1 MEVHLFLGQES
12 PFHLLLL
19 LIRSGSLVWLFFSLL
34 GNRLKMPFFSG
45 FCLYELLLI
54 GFGIFYAPIFYL
66 FLLAEPFFLSWFFYR
81 NTYESFSFSA
91 YSVGILYLG
100 FDLLRAF
107 FLFGLYAIV
116 DHRVFVDFHVLLYG
130 VVAGLSTY
138 TLCLCFHYV
147 HRYLVLLDEPRFHK
161 QVRTSFFCFILI
173 HLLLTLSQMCICSF
187 LSLGCFSFLRTASL
201 YGFAFVILRLR
212 LSILSFEKEEREA
225 RLPMAKLCKKLG
237 CLYQD
242 LRGFR
247 HDFAGMLV
255 SFTMAIES
263 RDWELIEKLHR
274 EVLLEA
280 NKSLSSHEYSYFD
293 LCLLEDKTIRSLIF
307 HYLGQA
313 QETGLEFSLEIREK
327 VPALNVNQLAL
338 VRLLTILLTN
348 AVEAAQASEDK
359 EIALAV
365 FPTEQGLE
373 LILENSRPAGDL
385 KVQKIYQSDW
395 STKGPGR
402 GTGLFTVKRI
412 LNHETTMLLDTEF
425 DEQRFTQHLTIRSH
439 P

>member
-12 PFHLLLL
+12 PFLLLLL
-19 LIRSGSLVWLFFSLL
+19 LIRSGSLGWLFFSLL
-34 GNRLKMPFFSG
+34 RNRLKMPFFSG

-54 GFGIFYAPIFYL
+54 GFGISYPPIFHL
-66 FLLAEPFFLSWFFYR
+66 FLLVEPFFLSWILYR

-130 VVAGLSTY
+130 VVAGLSVY
-138 TLCLCFHYV
+138 TLGLCFHYV
-147 HRYLVLLDEPRFHK
+147 DRYLVLLDKPRFQQ
-161 QVRTSFFCFILI
+161 QVRSSFLCFMLI
-173 HLLLTLSQMCICSF
+173 HLLLTLSQMCSCSL
-187 LSLGCFSFLRTASL
+187 LSLGCFNFLRTASL

-212 LSILSFEKEEREA
+212 LSILAFEKEEREA

-247 HDFAGMLV
+247 HDFAGMMV

-313 QETGLEFSLEIREK
+313 QEKGLEFSLEIREK

-348 AVEAAQASEDK
+348 AVEAAQASAEK
-359 EIALAV
+359 EIALAI
-365 FPTEQGLE
+365 FPTEHGVE

-385 KVQKIYQSDW
+385 DIQKIYQSDW
-395 STKGPGR
+395 STKGPSR

-412 LNHETTMLLDTEF
+412 LNHEESMLLATDFE
-425 DEQRFTQHLTIRSH
+425 DHRFTQHLTIRSH
-439 P
+439 T